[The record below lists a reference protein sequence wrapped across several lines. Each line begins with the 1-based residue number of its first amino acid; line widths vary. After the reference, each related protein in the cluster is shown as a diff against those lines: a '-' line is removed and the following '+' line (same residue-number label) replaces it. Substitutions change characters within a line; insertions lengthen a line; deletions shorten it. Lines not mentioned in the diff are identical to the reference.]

1 MPRLYL
7 IELSYRTLKFLDF
20 LNISLN
26 NWKSVPSIGP
36 KNEKYTLSQ
45 RQYLFRMSND
55 NNLVKYQNNE
65 TKNENHPQK
74 INYEKEEFMRNW
86 ASLNKINSSKE
97 LPLEEI
103 SELNCKLKKYM
114 SINLIN

>member
-36 KNEKYTLSQ
+36 KSEKYTLSQ
-45 RQYLFRMSND
+45 RQYLFCVSND

-65 TKNENHPQK
+65 KKMKTILKRLIMKKKN
-74 INYEKEEFMRNW
+74 
-86 ASLNKINSSKE
+86 L
-97 LPLEEI
+97 LEI
-103 SELNCKLKKYM
+103 GHH
-114 SINLIN
+114 